1 MADHF
6 DKAANRNYA
15 AGKAAGLSY
24 QEIVREI
31 RANEVPVPIH
41 PIVEDECFHN
51 TDGPRAGYDQGEN
64 PVD

>member
-6 DKAANRNYA
+6 DRQANRNYA
-15 AGKAAGLSY
+15 AGKAAGLRY
-24 QEIVREI
+24 REISRDI

-41 PIVEDECFHN
+41 LPVEDECFHDM
-51 TDGPRAGYDQGEN
+51 DGPRAGTHQGES